1 MTNYLVPATH
11 IFMTASISNNE
22 SIISLPRRIMFGYVY
37 VYRRKQ
43 VNSIPLANKKPNL
56 LIGNK

>member
-1 MTNYLVPATH
+1 M
-11 IFMTASISNNE
+11 ASISNNE

-43 VNSIPLANKKPNL
+43 ANSIPLANKKPNL

>member
-11 IFMTASISNNE
+11 IFTIASISNNE